1 MEVKLVV
8 VGGARTGE
16 AVPVPHAKFL
26 IGRAEDCH
34 LRPASE
40 LVSRHHAVILV
51 DEAFVA
57 IRDFASKNGT
67 FVNGEKIK
75 SEKELK
81 AGDRLRIGP
90 LEFEVHLAVPVA
102 GKKKPKVHNVQE
114 AAARTVE
121 SVQAAPDNE
130 MDIGD
135 WLGDDDDPHTE
146 TKTAELQSLDTM
158 ATAASD
164 TADTAKIPRE
174 AEQPDSESDQ
184 EKDKEKSAEFA
195 RRLAE
200 LKNQAATDSTS
211 AADDVL
217 RKFFGRKS

>member
-8 VGGARTGE
+8 VGGAHAGE
-16 AVPVPHAKFL
+16 AVPVPHSKFL

-75 SEKELK
+75 SETELK

-90 LEFEVHLAVPVA
+90 LEFEVQLAVPVA

-121 SVQAAPDNE
+121 SVRSAPDNE

-135 WLGDDDDPHTE
+135 WLGDEDDSRTE
-146 TKTAELQSLDTM
+146 TKTAELQSLETM

-164 TADTAKIPRE
+164 FGDTTKIPGE
-174 AEQPDSESDQ
+174 GKQQETPSDQ
-184 EKDKEKSAEFA
+184 EDDKQKSADFA

-200 LKNQAATDSTS
+200 LKKQPAVDSTS